1 VPKTGRPRNGETN
14 SDRAA
19 VARGIKQAK
28 LVAASRVMARIV
40 KHIDPEPKVKAQRTR
55 LEKSLTKWMK
65 HHGGEAFDLPF
76 SSDHKKNIAKIET
89 AINGGGMFA
98 LAMPRGHGKTTILK
112 YTMLYCMLTGR
123 RKYVVVIAATSEMA
137 HDIID
142 FVRRQMQES
151 DTLHV
156 HYPHVTTY
164 VHATGGKAIKAN
176 NQLRGDAKSSGIRW
190 SKNTL
195 VLPEVT
201 TEGQIQANGTVVTKK
216 KSKPYISNG
225 AILEGFGLTG
235 AIRGMWKDTKSG
247 KTLRPDFVLLDDPS
261 TRESA
266 ESESQCNMRE
276 RIITGDVLGLAGPR
290 KKIAAV
296 MPCTVIRDGDLA
308 SRFLDHEKHPEWSGE
323 KCALVKKWPKEQDG
337 LWAEY
342 TKIYREGVSC
352 GDGTG
357 RAFAFYRSHRAAMD
371 AGSEISWK
379 HRVREGEISALQT
392 AENLLIESGAQFW
405 AEYQNDPLKTEITI
419 YDISPHLVESRS
431 DKLRKPH
438 EIPVSWQNGAATTI
452 AATDINHYGLHA
464 AHVAFDMSQSA
475 AVLWYAN
482 DDRITVP
489 VNTVE
494 QQKKQII
501 FKMLE
506 NHAAVI
512 AALRPI
518 PNYWFIDGGYELET
532 VFRFVLG
539 SPKARI
545 PGCVTMVARGYG
557 SNYRPSKGNI
567 AGKTVIDGGA
577 IAAHVSKWP
586 LGKGVAWNSH
596 YWHEIMQRSW
606 LGSVGS
612 VGACA
617 LHDGQHGDFA
627 MQICADV
634 LSEKL
639 EGKFGPV
646 WRWSKKPGVRN
657 DYGDALAM
665 CYMGAAFDGIGTG
678 GYIAVKTRKKY
689 TQKDLRRQNG

>member
-1 VPKTGRPRNGETN
+1 MPKPTIND

-19 VARGIKQAK
+19 VAKSIKQAK
-28 LVAASRVMARIV
+28 LVEASRKMARIV
-40 KHIDPEPKVKAQRTR
+40 THTDPEPKVKAQRTR
-55 LEKSLTKWMK
+55 LEKSLVKWMK
-65 HHGGEAFDLPF
+65 HHGGEAFDRPF
-76 SSDHKKNIAKIET
+76 SADHLRVIAKIET
-89 AINGGGMFA
+89 AINGGGMFS
-98 LAMPRGHGKTTILK
+98 LAMPRGHGKNTILK
-112 YTMLYCMLTGR
+112 YAMLYCMLTGR
-123 RKYVVVIAATSEMA
+123 RKYVVVIAATGEMA
-137 HDIID
+137 QDMVE

-151 DTLHV
+151 DTLHA
-156 HYPHVTTY
+156 HYPQVTTY
-164 VHATGGKAIKAN
+164 ARATGGKAIKAKF
-176 NQLRGDAKSSGIRW
+176 QLRADGKTSGIDW

-195 VLPEVT
+195 VMPEVLDVN
-201 TEGQIQANGTVVTKK
+201 GQ
-216 KSKPYISNG
+216 PYESNG
-225 AILEGFGLTG
+225 AILQGEGLTG
-235 AIRGMWKDTKSG
+235 AIRGKWKDTKSG
-247 KTLRPDFVLLDDPS
+247 KTLRPDFVLLDDPQ

-296 MPCTVIRDGDLA
+296 MPCTIIREGDLA
-308 SRFLDHEKHPEWSGE
+308 ARFLDHEKHPEWSGE
-323 KCALVKKWPKEQDG
+323 TCSLVKKWPKEQDG
-337 LWAEY
+337 LWEEY
-342 TKIYREGVSC
+342 TKIYRDGIAC
-352 GDGTG
+352 GDGPWQATT
-357 RAFAFYRSHRAAMD
+357 FYRVNRAAMD
-371 AGSEISWK
+371 EGSELSWK
-379 HRVREGEISALQT
+379 HRIREGEISALQT
-392 AENLLIESGAQFW
+392 AENLRIESGSQFW
-405 AEYQNDPLKTEITI
+405 AEYQNAPLETEITI
-419 YDISPHLVESRS
+419 YDISPHLVESRF
-431 DKLRKPH
+431 DKHRKQH
-438 EIPVSWQNGAATTI
+438 EIPVSWLNGAATTI

-464 AHVAFDMSQSA
+464 AHVAFDVSQSA

-506 NHAAVI
+506 NHADVI

-545 PGCVTMVARGYG
+545 PGCATMVARGYG
-557 SNYRPSKGNI
+557 GNYRPSKGNI
-567 AGKTVIDGGA
+567 AGKTIVDGGA
-577 IAAHVSKWP
+577 IVAHVSKWP

-596 YWHEIMQRSW
+596 YWHEIMQRAW

-617 LHDGQHGDFA
+617 LHDGHHNDFA

-646 WRWSKKPGVRN
+646 WRWNKRPGVRN

-678 GYIAVKTRKKY
+678 GVIEVKTRKKY
-689 TQKDLRRQNG
+689 SQKDLRK